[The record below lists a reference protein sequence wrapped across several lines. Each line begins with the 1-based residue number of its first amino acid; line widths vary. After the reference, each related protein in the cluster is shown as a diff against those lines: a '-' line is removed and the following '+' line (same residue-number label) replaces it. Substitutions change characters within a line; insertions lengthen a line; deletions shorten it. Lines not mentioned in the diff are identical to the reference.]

1 MELSS
6 TAYVILGMLRNEARS
21 GYEIKHVVDHST
33 RFFWAASYGQI
44 YPELRKL
51 AKAGLI
57 EGESQP
63 TGGRKRTVYRLTD
76 AGREQLR
83 SWLAQPPEHL
93 ELRDEGLLKLFFAA
107 AADPGKAVEIIDAK
121 QRLMEEKLAALRAIE
136 PQAADVASSDP
147 YPYLVLRYG
156 RESSEWVIEWCK
168 RARAELTG
176 TKSKSKSKKKTR
188 RAA

>member
-1 MELSS
+1 MELSP
-6 TAYVILGMLRNEARS
+6 TAYVILGMLRSEPKS
-21 GYEIKHVVDHST
+21 GYEIKQIVDHST

-51 AKAGLI
+51 AKAGLVD
-57 EGESQP
+57 GESQP

-76 AGREQLR
+76 AGREELR
-83 SWLAQPPEHL
+83 SWLTQPPEHL

-107 AADPGKAVEIIDAK
+107 AADPGQAVEIIDAK

-136 PQAADVASSDP
+136 PHAADYASSDP

-156 RESSEWVIEWCK
+156 LESTAWVIEWCE

-176 TKSKSKSKKKTR
+176 TKSKPKKKTR